1 MGVVSTQSTWGLLNC
16 LLYDKDRHQITNTM
30 KAFIF
35 LCLVAAAMAEAD
47 PQFLYGNYGYNT
59 FPSTYAYGG
68 AYSPYTYGY
77 NSFHYG
83 KREAEADPALI
94 YSSGYHYPTVYSG
107 LSHGVYN
114 THYTTPYVY
123 GGIHHLGK
131 REAEA
136 DPALVY
142 SSGFHYPSVYSGI
155 YNTHYTTPYTYGLH
169 HYGKR
174 EAEPKADAALIYS
187 GLHYPSTYGY
197 GLHNYG
203 YSGLYNHGIY
213 SGIHT
218 YGKREAEAEPW
229 RSYYGGY
236 SGYRPYSGYGY
247 GGFGGY
253 RGYRGWY

>member
-1 MGVVSTQSTWGLLNC
+1 MGLLNC

-123 GGIHHLGK
+123 GGIHNYG
-131 REAEA
+131 
-136 DPALVY
+136 
-142 SSGFHYPSVYSGI
+142 YSGLYNHGI
-155 YNTHYTTPYTYGLH
+155 YSGL

-174 EAEPKADAALIYS
+174 SADAEPKADAALIYS

-236 SGYRPYSGYGY
+236 SGYGRGYGYSGYGGY
-247 GGFGGY
+247 GGY

>member
-1 MGVVSTQSTWGLLNC
+1 MGLLNC

-136 DPALVY
+136 DPAL
-142 SSGFHYPSVYSGI
+142 
-155 YNTHYTTPYTYGLH
+155 
-169 HYGKR
+169 
-174 EAEPKADAALIYS
+174 IYS

>member
-1 MGVVSTQSTWGLLNC
+1 MGLLNC

-83 KREAEADPALI
+83 KRYA
-94 YSSGYHYPTVYSG
+94 
-107 LSHGVYN
+107 
-114 THYTTPYVY
+114 
-123 GGIHHLGK
+123 
-131 REAEA
+131 
-136 DPALVY
+136 
-142 SSGFHYPSVYSGI
+142 
-155 YNTHYTTPYTYGLH
+155 
-169 HYGKR
+169 

-203 YSGLYNHGIY
+203 YSGLYNHG
-213 SGIHT
+213 
-218 YGKREAEAEPW
+218 KREAEADPW

-236 SGYRPYSGYGY
+236 SGYG
-247 GGFGGY
+247 
-253 RGYRGWY
+253 RGY

>member
-1 MGVVSTQSTWGLLNC
+1 MGLLNC

-94 YSSGYHYPTVYSG
+94 YSGIHNYGYSG
-107 LSHGVYN
+107 LYNHG
-114 THYTTPYVY
+114 
-123 GGIHHLGK
+123 I
-131 REAEA
+131 
-136 DPALVY
+136 
-142 SSGFHYPSVYSGI
+142 YSG
-155 YNTHYTTPYTYGLH
+155 L

-174 EAEPKADAALIYS
+174 SADAEPKADAALIYS

>member
-1 MGVVSTQSTWGLLNC
+1 MGLLNC

-59 FPSTYAYGG
+59 YSGLHYGG

-83 KREAEADPALI
+83 
-94 YSSGYHYPTVYSG
+94 
-107 LSHGVYN
+107 
-114 THYTTPYVY
+114 TPYVY

-155 YNTHYTTPYTYGLH
+155 YNTHYTTPYPYGLH

-174 EAEPKADAALIYS
+174 DAEPKADAALIYS
-187 GLHYPSTYGY
+187 
-197 GLHNYG
+197 
-203 YSGLYNHGIY
+203 
-213 SGIHT
+213 
-218 YGKREAEAEPW
+218 
-229 RSYYGGY
+229 
-236 SGYRPYSGYGY
+236 
-247 GGFGGY
+247 
-253 RGYRGWY
+253 

>member
-1 MGVVSTQSTWGLLNC
+1 MG
-16 LLYDKDRHQITNTM
+16 YDKDRHQITNTM

-94 YSSGYHYPTVYSG
+94 YSSAYHYPTVYSG

-142 SSGFHYPSVYSGI
+142 SSGYHYPTVYSGI
-155 YNTHYTTPYTYGLH
+155 
-169 HYGKR
+169 
-174 EAEPKADAALIYS
+174 
-187 GLHYPSTYGY
+187 
-197 GLHNYG
+197 HNYG
-203 YSGLYNHGIY
+203 YGGLYNHGIY
-213 SGIHT
+213 SGLH
-218 YGKREAEAEPW
+218 YGKRSADAEAEAEPW

-236 SGYRPYSGYGY
+236 SGYGRGYGYSGYGGY
-247 GGFGGY
+247 GGY
-253 RGYRGWY
+253 R

>member
-1 MGVVSTQSTWGLLNC
+1 MGLLNC

-35 LCLVAAAMAEAD
+35 LCLGAAAMAEAD

-59 FPSTYAYGG
+59 YSGLHYGG
-68 AYSPYTYGY
+68 AYSPYT
-77 NSFHYG
+77 
-83 KREAEADPALI
+83 
-94 YSSGYHYPTVYSG
+94 
-107 LSHGVYN
+107 
-114 THYTTPYVY
+114 Y

-142 SSGFHYPSVYSGI
+142 SSGFHYPSV
-155 YNTHYTTPYTYGLH
+155 
-169 HYGKR
+169 
-174 EAEPKADAALIYS
+174 
-187 GLHYPSTYGY
+187 
-197 GLHNYG
+197 

-236 SGYRPYSGYGY
+236 SGYGRGYGYSGYGGY
-247 GGFGGY
+247 GGY

>member
-1 MGVVSTQSTWGLLNC
+1 MGLLNC

-107 LSHGVYN
+107 IHNYGYSGLYNHGIY
-114 THYTTPYVY
+114 
-123 GGIHHLGK
+123 
-131 REAEA
+131 
-136 DPALVY
+136 
-142 SSGFHYPSVYSGI
+142 SGFHY
-155 YNTHYTTPYTYGLH
+155 
-169 HYGKR
+169 GKR
-174 EAEPKADAALIYS
+174 SAEAEPKADAALIYS

-203 YSGLYNHGIY
+203 YSGLYNHGLY

-218 YGKREAEAEPW
+218 YGKREAAAMATLDMAAMAATGATGDGIKRRTDAW
-229 RSYYGGY
+229 TTD
-236 SGYRPYSGYGY
+236 
-247 GGFGGY
+247 F
-253 RGYRGWY
+253 

>member
-1 MGVVSTQSTWGLLNC
+1 MG
-16 LLYDKDRHQITNTM
+16 
-30 KAFIF
+30 
-35 LCLVAAAMAEAD
+35 
-47 PQFLYGNYGYNT
+47 
-59 FPSTYAYGG
+59 
-68 AYSPYTYGY
+68 
-77 NSFHYG
+77 
-83 KREAEADPALI
+83 
-94 YSSGYHYPTVYSG
+94 
-107 LSHGVYN
+107 
-114 THYTTPYVY
+114 TPYVY

-169 HYGKR
+169 
-174 EAEPKADAALIYS
+174 
-187 GLHYPSTYGY
+187 
-197 GLHNYG
+197 NYG

-218 YGKREAEAEPW
+218 YGKREAEAESW

>member
-1 MGVVSTQSTWGLLNC
+1 MGLLNC

-123 GGIHHLGK
+123 SGIHN
-131 REAEA
+131 
-136 DPALVY
+136 P
-142 SSGFHYPSVYSGI
+142 
-155 YNTHYTTPYTYGLH
+155 HYTTPYTYGLH